1 MMKTFVT
8 ACDPWGVSVERVEV
22 KNISVAREMV
32 KSLAVEAQ
40 ASREVSRSIRISSF
54 KTQNYSG
61 KRSSYHAKRR
71 RTKPGENKVRIL
83 FLIWFLNVLN
93 NSVRAAAD
101 EMQEC
106 SASIVLKYLQVN
118 IETFKISTSQI

>member
-1 MMKTFVT
+1 MKTFVT

-40 ASREVSRSIRISSF
+40 ASREVSRSIRISPL
-54 KTQNYSG
+54 KTRDYLG

>member
-1 MMKTFVT
+1 MKTFVT

-40 ASREVSRSIRISSF
+40 ASREVSRSIRISSS
-54 KTQNYSG
+54 KTQDYLG

-83 FLIWFLNVLN
+83 FLI
-93 NSVRAAAD
+93 
-101 EMQEC
+101 
-106 SASIVLKYLQVN
+106 
-118 IETFKISTSQI
+118 